1 MRLFCLRCVWGLP
14 VLVPLLATLLTPLPA
29 AAQTGEPG
37 TIYGEFSQE
46 QVDLFERYRALE
58 KQQIELR
65 SKPRSPENRAE
76 LDRIAAERSAIEGV
90 EGFEASI
97 ARYESLRGIE
107 AIKDLIKREPEYRV
121 PGFDQPL
128 YNSFLASELT
138 RLVGAANAA
147 IAACDYF
154 AYIDAS
160 ADQVQLVEKYDDI
173 SVTTALRNTNTERHD
188 AFVILGN
195 QGFFPKYPKEK
206 CDKEEESDTS
216 IAAPSP
222 TPSSDKIRVGIG
234 ATVAIDQ
241 FPVTSVGREV
251 GGGPSSLPSG
261 GDDIEP
267 AREFVTTNEDV
278 ALYGGEIT
286 IILPDDLSGARIRIG
301 YAEGDEQSGP
311 DAFDPG
317 ADARLLLPGPEGDE
331 SGLSLGGS
339 ASFPNSIADQIQILE
354 INETT
359 FEIIVPV
366 ADLPPAFPGQVM
378 LKTGYRD
385 TNYTITNSGVIPGFD
400 GAFSYQSELSR
411 ERWDAHLALSA
422 STNIFGGGANLS
434 GQVFAGPS
442 VYAVDIQ
449 DELTWDLQAVN
460 ASGGGMTHTDE
471 TDVFLI
477 GGIELGVEV
486 PIAPQVSLDLRA
498 AAEIDYSAAAQRNG
512 SDPTSIDF
520 DRTERYRAAATLIV
534 GF

>member
-1 MRLFCLRCVWGLP
+1 MRLFCLCCVSASL
-14 VLVPLLATLLTPLPA
+14 VLAPLPA

-37 TIYGEFSQE
+37 TIYGKFSQE
-46 QVDLFERYRALE
+46 QIDLFEQHRASEEQRTQLRQ
-58 KQQIELR
+58 KPTPTQTVAGKKRSIGGIFVIEAVAGFQDGKTSQKDLR
-65 SKPRSPENRAE
+65 AIEDARSPY
-76 LDRIAAERSAIEGV
+76 EG
-90 EGFEASI
+90 
-97 ARYESLRGIE
+97 
-107 AIKDLIKREPEYRV
+107 EPQYRV
-121 PGFDQPL
+121 PGIDQPF
-128 YNSFLASELT
+128 YNSFLAEELT
-138 RLVGAANAA
+138 RLIGAINAA
-147 IAACDYF
+147 ISACDFETYSELDSERF
-154 AYIDAS
+154 QLLKGYSDDA
-160 ADQVQLVEKYDDI
+160 I
-173 SVTTALRNTNTERHD
+173 SLPGFEFDTVVHD
-188 AFVILGN
+188 SRVLKAN
-195 QGFFPKYPKEK
+195 PDFFPKYPHDECKK
-206 CDKEEESDTS
+206 REEAETS
-216 IAAPSP
+216 VAAPSP

-241 FPVTSVGREV
+241 VPVTSVGREV
-251 GGGPSSLPSG
+251 GGGASSLPSG
-261 GDDIEP
+261 GDDIES

-317 ADARLLLPGPEGDE
+317 VDARLLLPGPEGDE

-339 ASFPNSIADQIQILE
+339 ASFPNSIVDQIQILE
-354 INETT
+354 INETS

-366 ADLPPAFPGQVM
+366 VDLPPAFPGQVM
-378 LKTGYRD
+378 VKTGYRD
-385 TNYTITNSGVIPGFD
+385 TNYTITTSGVIPGFD

-411 ERWDAHLALSA
+411 ERWDAHLALEA
-422 STNIFGGGANLS
+422 STDIFGGGANLS

-442 VYAVDIQ
+442 VYAVDIE

-460 ASGGGMTHTDE
+460 ASGGGMTQTDE
-471 TDVFLI
+471 TEVFLI